1 MLDAALTRRGFLG
14 LAAAT
19 VVGCGAEDP
28 VAQRRGGRVRALFAG
43 GGAKETLDPHV
54 QSLFV
59 DIARHKAMFDK
70 LVELGPDLKAIPRLA
85 EKWEPS
91 RDAMVWRFSLRP
103 AVFHNGKTL
112 TGEDVMFSLARILD
126 QPERVAQA
134 SLSGIDLA
142 RSRAVDPR
150 TVELTLKRP
159 NAELPALLA
168 GIGTQIV
175 PEGYAD
181 PSKPI
186 GTGAFRF
193 GSFQAG
199 RSMTATRYEDY
210 WDGAPLIDELQVLS
224 AEADARGNA
233 LKGGQGEYANDM
245 TAVFARTAGQDVNIV
260 AAKGSTTQAIVMK
273 TDRPPFDNPEAALAL
288 KLIADRQRLVEV
300 VLGGRGLVGNDLFG
314 KGFQYYPDD
323 IPQRERDLDEA
334 RSLLRKT
341 GLLNRPL
348 EIFTSDA
355 SAGFVEAA
363 TLVAEQAGEAGLK
376 VTVATG
382 NAETYHKDL
391 LTKGVI
397 GNHRSGAMPIPQY
410 ITDRL
415 LSNSPF
421 NATAWRRPDFD
432 AAFARAQATADEASR
447 AAGYRT
453 LQQTVHDRG
462 GLLAWGHPD
471 FLVAV
476 SAELHGV
483 QSVPPNTLD
492 SARFDKVWLS

>member
-1 MLDAALTRRGFLG
+1 
-14 LAAAT
+14 
-19 VVGCGAEDP
+19 
-28 VAQRRGGRVRALFAG
+28 
-43 GGAKETLDPHV
+43 
-54 QSLFV
+54 
-59 DIARHKAMFDK
+59 
-70 LVELGPDLKAIPRLA
+70 
-85 EKWEPS
+85 
-91 RDAMVWRFSLRP
+91 
-103 AVFHNGKTL
+103 
-112 TGEDVMFSLARILD
+112 
-126 QPERVAQA
+126 
-134 SLSGIDLA
+134 
-142 RSRAVDPR
+142 
-150 TVELTLKRP
+150 
-159 NAELPALLA
+159 
-168 GIGTQIV
+168 
-175 PEGYAD
+175 
-181 PSKPI
+181 
-186 GTGAFRF
+186 
-193 GSFQAG
+193 
-199 RSMTATRYEDY
+199 
-210 WDGAPLIDELQVLS
+210 
-224 AEADARGNA
+224 
-233 LKGGQGEYANDM
+233 
-245 TAVFARTAGQDVNIV
+245 
-260 AAKGSTTQAIVMK
+260 
-273 TDRPPFDNPEAALAL
+273 
-288 KLIADRQRLVEV
+288 
-300 VLGGRGLVGNDLFG
+300 RGLVGNDLFG

-363 TLVAEQAGEAGLK
+363 TLFAEQAGEAGLK

-391 LTKGVI
+391 LTKGLI

-476 SAELHGV
+476 STKLHGV
-483 QSVPPNTLD
+483 QPVPPNTLD